1 MKKYIFYLTIILIT
15 LTTETVFAKNE
26 INTFKVDYKN
36 NKIIEDGRY
45 RIAINRNENMG
56 IDVDAGSK
64 DNCANVLL
72 WEWYEEDNIQKK
84 FDIKY
89 DETDGYYTIIN
100 ANSNKALDVKNAG
113 MLNGTNVWQYEE
125 NGTDA
130 QKWKIIK
137 NTNGS
142 YSFVSKLNGLYL
154 DIENGNISNGANVQ
168 VYEGNNTQAQQFSLI
183 KTKEQIEKTIE
194 DGIYVITSS
203 IDKNKSF
210 DVTDSSKE
218 NNITI
223 QLWDYCGFIHQ
234 KFKITYNK
242 TYYTISSI
250 NSNKVLAINNNNQLI
265 QKEAEGLIN
274 EKWIIEH
281 TEDNKYSFISMFN
294 NFCIDIPSANAY
306 NGAKLQVYKQNNTEA
321 QKFSLIN
328 KTPIIGEKTVEDG
341 DYRIVS
347 PIDNLKAFDV
357 VDGMDKS
364 GTKIQLW
371 DEWNAEQQKFE
382 IIYTNDGCYKIR
394 SKLSNKV
401 LTVESENPSLNS
413 NITQEEDKDLDTQ
426 KWIIKDLNSGL
437 YSLISKCA
445 NLYITLN
452 DIPQNGELLKLS
464 ELNNMNSQ
472 KFILINETP
481 KENIATIEDGVYQ
494 ISLKNNMTF
503 DINGASYENYANLQI
518 WTNDKA
524 PQKKFRIT
532 RMQNSNYYTITAIH
546 SKKAIDVQNG
556 GINIGTNVNQFE
568 QNNTDN
574 QYWYF
579 KDCGDGYYNIISKAN
594 GLYVDI
600 AGGMTT
606 NCGTN
611 VQLYYSNNSD
621 AQKFKLNKVNIIENG
636 IYEIE
641 TKLDSSKVLDIDGG
655 LTNELANLQIWT
667 ADNVKQQRF
676 IIKGLK
682 NDCYQIIAQHS
693 EKALTVGENGN
704 VYQEKYTGKDT
715 QKWKI
720 QEAR

>member
-1 MKKYIFYLTIILIT
+1 MKMYISIIIIIIITI
-15 LTTETVFAKNE
+15 TVGTVYTKNE
-26 INTFKVDYKN
+26 TISLKARD
-36 NKIIEDGRY
+36 NKIIEEGRY
-45 RIAINRNENMG
+45 RIAINSNTNIG
-56 IDVDAGSK
+56 IDVEAGIK
-64 DNCANVLL
+64 ENEANVLL
-72 WEWYEEDNIQKK
+72 WEWYEENNIQKQ
-84 FDIKY
+84 FNIKY
-89 DETDGYYTIIN
+89 DDSDGYYIIVN
-100 ANSNKALDVKNAG
+100 ANSNKVLDVKNAG
-113 MLNGTNVWQYEE
+113 MTNGTNVWQYEE

-130 QKWKIIK
+130 QKWKIVK
-137 NTNGS
+137 NINGS

-168 VYEGNNTQAQQFSLI
+168 VYEGNNTQAQQFRLI
-183 KTKEQIEKTIE
+183 EINEQIEKTVE
-194 DGIYVITSS
+194 DGIYVIASS
-203 IDKNKSF
+203 IDKNKVL

-218 NNITI
+218 NNIPI
-223 QLWDYCGFIHQ
+223 QLWDYCGFLHQ

-242 TYYTISSI
+242 KYYTISSVD
-250 NSNKVLAINNNNQLI
+250 SNKVLTINDNNQLI
-265 QKEAEGLIN
+265 QKEAEGIIQ
-274 EKWIIEH
+274 EKWRIEQ
-281 TEDNKYSFISMFN
+281 TADNKYSFISVFN

-306 NGAKLQVYKQNNTEA
+306 NGTKLQVYRQNDTEA
-321 QKFSLIN
+321 QKFNLIN
-328 KTPIIGEKTVEDG
+328 KTPLIGEKTVENG
-341 DYRIVS
+341 NYRVIT
-347 PIDNLKAFDV
+347 PRDNLKAFDV
-357 VDGMDKS
+357 VDGIDNA
-364 GTKIQLW
+364 GTKIQLC
-371 DEWNAEQQKFE
+371 DEWNTEQQKFE
-382 IIYTNDGCYKIR
+382 IIYTNDGYYKIM

-426 KWIIKDLNSGL
+426 KWIIKDLNNGL

-445 NLYITLN
+445 NLYITVN
-452 DIPQNGELLKLS
+452 DIPQNGELLKMS
-464 ELNNMNSQ
+464 EKNNMNSQ
-472 KFILINETP
+472 SFILINETP
-481 KENIATIEDGVYQ
+481 KEHIITIEEGIYQ

-503 DINGASYENYANLQI
+503 DINGASYEDYANLQI

-532 RMQNSNYYTITAIH
+532 RIPSSNYYKITAIH
-546 SKKAIDVQNG
+546 STKAIDVQNG
-556 GINIGTNVNQFE
+556 GIHIGTNVNQFE
-568 QNNTDN
+568 QNDTEN

-655 LTNELANLQIWT
+655 LTNELANLQIWM

-676 IIKGLK
+676 IIKELK
-682 NDCYQIIAQHS
+682 DDCYQIIAQHS
-693 EKALTVGENGN
+693 EKALTVGENDN
-704 VYQEKYTGKDT
+704 VYQEKYTGQDT